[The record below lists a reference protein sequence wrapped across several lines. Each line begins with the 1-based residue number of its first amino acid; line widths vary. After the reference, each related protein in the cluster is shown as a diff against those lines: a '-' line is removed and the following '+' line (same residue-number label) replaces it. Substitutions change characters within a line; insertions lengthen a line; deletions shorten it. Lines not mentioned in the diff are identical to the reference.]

1 MTRTPREADH
11 AQRPASTPVSRV
23 TSGLSRV
30 TSGLSRVTSG
40 LSRAR
45 GTLRGRTLIYAGA
58 GLAIAGAGV
67 ATVTAGVSATAPAAA
82 DSLSAG
88 RAVAPL
94 TAGQQHSPASR
105 PHGHPVTHPRPAVTQ
120 RERSA
125 RPAAHVDHRKPVTHQ
140 TAAPKP
146 ATHKT
151 AAPRP
156 ATHKAVTHKAAAPK
170 PATHKAAAPKPATP
184 KAVTHKAAAP
194 KPATPKTAATKPATR
209 KTVTHKAAGV
219 RQHPAPVRPA
229 CHGIGVSLWTCEAF
243 RILAAHGEP
252 RHLLDPGAVAI
263 IAQGESGGNPAAV
276 NNWDSNAAAGTPSTG
291 LMQTIAPTFQQYC
304 LPGHCGSMLN
314 PVDDIIA
321 ATRYA
326 DSRYGGVAH
335 VPGVQA
341 VRAGGSYVGY

>member
-11 AQRPASTPVSRV
+11 GKRPAGTL
-23 TSGLSRV
+23 LSRV
-30 TSGLSRVTSG
+30 TSTLSRGTSG
-40 LSRAR
+40 IGRLR

-58 GLAIAGAGV
+58 GLAVAGAGV
-67 ATVTAGVSATAPAAA
+67 ATVTAGVSATAPAQAGA
-82 DSLSAG
+82 LSAS
-88 RAVAPL
+88 RAVAPV
-94 TAGQQHSPASR
+94 A
-105 PHGHPVTHPRPAVTQ
+105 VTHRAVPTG
-120 RERSA
+120 R
-125 RPAAHVDHRKPVTHQ
+125 AA
-140 TAAPKP
+140 A
-146 ATHKT
+146 HKT
-151 AAPRP
+151 AARK
-156 ATHKAVTHKAAAPK
+156 TAAN
-170 PATHKAAAPKPATP
+170 
-184 KAVTHKAAAP
+184 
-194 KPATPKTAATKPATR
+194 KTAATQQAAAHRPVTSKAAAAKPVSHKPAAR
-209 KTVTHKAAGV
+209 KPVSHKPAARKPVSHKPAARKAAVV
-219 RQHPAPVRPA
+219 RKHRTQVSPA
-229 CHGIGVSLWTCEAF
+229 CHGIGISLWTCEAF
-243 RILAAHGEP
+243 RVLAAHGEP

-326 DSRYGGVAH
+326 DSRYGGAAN

>member
-11 AQRPASTPVSRV
+11 GKRPAGTPRSRV
-23 TSGLSRV
+23 TSTLSRG
-30 TSGLSRVTSG
+30 TSSIGRL
-40 LSRAR
+40 R

-67 ATVTAGVSATAPAAA
+67 ATVTAGVSATAPAQA
-82 DSLSAG
+82 DGLGAS
-88 RAVAPL
+88 RAVAPV
-94 TAGQQHSPASR
+94 TATHKAVPASR
-105 PHGHPVTHPRPAVTQ
+105 AAARKTVARKTVARTTVAHKAGATQ
-120 RERSA
+120 QV
-125 RPAAHVDHRKPVTHQ
+125 AAHKPVTRQ

-146 ATHKT
+146 VTRQT

-156 ATHKAVTHKAAAPK
+156 VGRKPAALKAATHKPVSHKAVSHK
-170 PATHKAAAPKPATP
+170 PVSHKAVAR
-184 KAVTHKAAAP
+184 KAAVV
-194 KPATPKTAATKPATR
+194 R
-209 KTVTHKAAGV
+209 KHSVQVG
-219 RQHPAPVRPA
+219 PA
-229 CHGIGVSLWTCEAF
+229 CHGTGVSLWTCEAF
-243 RILAAHGEP
+243 RVLAAHGEP

-276 NNWDSNAAAGTPSTG
+276 NNWDSNAVAGTPSTG

-304 LPGHCGSMLN
+304 LPGRCGSMLN

-326 DSRYGGVAH
+326 DARYGGVAN

>member
-11 AQRPASTPVSRV
+11 GKRSAGTPFRRV
-23 TSGLSRV
+23 TSGLSHV
-30 TSGLSRVTSG
+30 SST

-45 GTLRGRTLIYAGA
+45 GIPRGRTLIYAGA

-67 ATVTAGVSATAPAAA
+67 ATVAAAVSATTPAAA
-82 DSLSAG
+82 DPLSAG
-88 RAVAPL
+88 RTVAPA
-94 TAGQQHSPASR
+94 TAGQHHSPASR
-105 PHGHPVTHPRPAVTQ
+105 QHRHPVTH
-120 RERSA
+120 A
-125 RPAAHVDHRKPVTHQ
+125 RPATIQSDRSAHPAAREHHRKPATYH
-140 TAAPKP
+140 AAVPKP
-146 ATHKT
+146 ATH
-151 AAPRP
+151 
-156 ATHKAVTHKAAAPK
+156 HAAAPK
-170 PATHKAAAPKPATP
+170 PATHKAAAHKPA
-184 KAVTHKAAAP
+184 THKAAA
-194 KPATPKTAATKPATR
+194 
-209 KTVTHKAAGV
+209 V
-219 RQHPAPVRPA
+219 RQHSAHVRPA

-243 RILAAHGEP
+243 RVLAAHGAP

-263 IAQGESGGNPAAV
+263 IAQGESGGNPTAV

-326 DSRYGGVAH
+326 DARYGGVAN